1 VEYQQPIY
9 SGPARGAKIAAIVVL
24 ALFTIRLMVVWA
36 TGGGDDGEPGNETPV
51 VPLEEGTLP
60 PIVGD
65 TSSAGDTASA
75 DDTSTGGVLPA
86 TP

>member
-24 ALFTIRLMVVWA
+24 ALFTVWLMIVWA
-36 TGGGDDGEPGNETPV
+36 TGGDGDGEPDSETPV
-51 VPLEEGTLP
+51 VQLEEGTLP

-65 TSSAGDTASA
+65 TASAADTATP
-75 DDTSTGGVLPA
+75 DDTSPGGVLPA

>member
-1 VEYQQPIY
+1 MEYQQPIY

-24 ALFTIRLMVVWA
+24 ALFTIWLMAVWA
-36 TGGGDDGEPGNETPV
+36 AGGDDDDRDSETPTV
-51 VPLEEGTLP
+51 QLEDGTLP

-65 TSSAGDTASA
+65 GAS
-75 DDTSTGGVLPA
+75 GGTLPA